1 MIVAHSGTSGG
12 LDHKQLISMELFRC
26 WGIVFGWQFQPTEKP
41 NGQDATT
48 HAARRRSH
56 SVLEGRKY
64 IQGVPGSKSAA
75 AKIASRNPQECD
87 SVLDGPECIQGVKP
101 AKRRRANR

>member
-1 MIVAHSGTSGG
+1 MAKTQQRTRPGG
-12 LDHKQLISMELFRC
+12 EQR
-26 WGIVFGWQFQPTEKP
+26 
-41 NGQDATT
+41 
-48 HAARRRSH
+48 H